1 MCTHWLEIRLAVNDE
16 TVDLVS
22 QVLTDLGSVGIIA
35 GEQQLDTFVAPD
47 PDQFRNA
54 PQLRAFF
61 PFPADLEAFGDTIRQ
76 ELEALQA
83 FLPDFELPDLE
94 FHDLQNADW
103 AHDWRQHFPPL
114 QIGQRLVVCPS
125 WVEWPQEQGQ
135 IVLTL
140 DPGQAFGTGTH
151 ATTGLCLELIA
162 ELCDSPRPPAT
173 ALDVGTGS
181 AILAMAAVALGV
193 GAVVACDIDHEA
205 CRVAREN
212 VRHNGLQ
219 AQIEVTDNPIE
230 TIPGQFDLLLA
241 NILAAENIRLAR
253 TFIDHL
259 SSNGVLLLS
268 GILAEQESQV
278 KEAYST
284 LPVDLLEVRHREEWI
299 CMVYRRH
306 D

>member
-1 MCTHWLEIRLAVNDE
+1 MYKRWLEIRLSVNDSA
-16 TVDLVS
+16 VDLVS
-22 QVLTDLGSVGIIA
+22 QILADLGSVGIIA
-35 GEQQLDTFVAPD
+35 GEQKLDTFIAPD
-47 PDQFRNA
+47 PDLFHNA
-54 PQLRAFF
+54 PVLRAFF
-61 PFPADLEAFGDTIRQ
+61 PFPADPTSFSDVVRQ
-76 ELEALQA
+76 ELKALQT

-114 QIGQRLVVCPS
+114 RIGQRLVVCPS
-125 WVEWPQEQGQ
+125 WVEWPEEQGQ

-151 ATTGLCLELIA
+151 ATTGLCLEQIA
-162 ELCDSPRPPAT
+162 ELCDSPQPQAT

-193 GAVVACDIDHEA
+193 ESVVACDIDHQA
-205 CRVAREN
+205 CLVALEN

-219 AQIEVTDNPIE
+219 TQIEVTDSPLEEI
-230 TIPGQFDLLLA
+230 TGQFDLLLA
-241 NILAAENIRLAR
+241 NILAAENIRLAQP
-253 TFIDHL
+253 FIDRL
-259 SSNGVLLLS
+259 NPNGILLLS

-278 KEAYST
+278 SEAYAA
-284 LPVDLLEVRHREEWI
+284 LPVDLVEVRHREEWI

-306 D
+306 G